1 MNTHKV
7 LLISKLAIVLLLV
20 YTGGSTVLVRR
31 NAVELF
37 LPASAGGSESGGPT
51 QEDASG
57 RESSDDF
64 SVIVERGI
72 FGTGEQP
79 SADGKAGGLPSVA
92 GELGIELVG
101 TVCGSPAISR
111 AIIKDTATKALGLY
125 RPGQTVAGA
134 TIQSIE
140 QNAVIFLHN
149 GRVKALNLK
158 AAEAARLADSA
169 GQAEGKVKAVN
180 PAPYLPANRVGG
192 QSSAGLASRIGCVE
206 EILSKAAVEP
216 YGANG
221 IVEGLRI
228 TGIEKVFA
236 AELLGLEN
244 GDIIR
249 RVNGQQL
256 TSLQKAFQVFQKAKS
271 QPSISMELSRGG
283 ATKELTFDLQ

>member
-1 MNTHKV
+1 VNTRKV

-31 NAVELF
+31 NSAELF
-37 LPASAGGSESGGPT
+37 LPAPAGGSENEGPA
-51 QEDASG
+51 QEGASG
-57 RESSDDF
+57 RGLSDDL

-72 FGTGEQP
+72 FGTGGQP
-79 SADGKAGGLPSVA
+79 SADGNAGGLPSVA

-111 AIIKDTATKALGLY
+111 AIIKDTGTKALGLY

-140 QNAVIFLHN
+140 PNAVILLHN

-158 AAEAARLADSA
+158 AAETARLADSPGPA
-169 GQAEGKVKAVN
+169 AGKVKAAN
-180 PAPYLPANRVGG
+180 PAPYLPANRAGG
-192 QSSAGLASRIGCVE
+192 QSSAGSASRIGYVE
-206 EILSKAAVEP
+206 EILSKAAIEP
-216 YGANG
+216 YGVNG

-228 TGIEKVFA
+228 TGLEKVPV
-236 AELLGLEN
+236 AESLGLEN
-244 GDIIR
+244 GDVIR

-271 QPSISMELSRGG
+271 QPTMSMELSRGG
-283 ATKELTFDLQ
+283 VTKELTFDLQ

>member
-1 MNTHKV
+1 MNTRKV

-31 NAVELF
+31 NSGELF
-37 LPASAGGSESGGPT
+37 LPASAGGSESEGPA

-57 RESSDDF
+57 RELSEDF

-72 FGTGEQP
+72 FGNS

-111 AIIKDTATKALGLY
+111 AIIKDTGTKTLGLY

-134 TIQSIE
+134 TIQSI
-140 QNAVIFLHN
+140 QPNAVILLHN
-149 GRVKALNLK
+149 GSIKALNLK
-158 AAEAARLADSA
+158 AAEAARLADSPGPA
-169 GQAEGKVKAVN
+169 QGKVKAVN

-192 QSSAGLASRIGCVE
+192 ESSAGPASRIGYVE

-216 YGANG
+216 YGVNG

-228 TGIEKVFA
+228 TGLEKVPA
-236 AELLGLEN
+236 AESLGLEN
-244 GDIIR
+244 GDVIR

-283 ATKELTFDLQ
+283 VTKELTFDLQR

>member
-1 MNTHKV
+1 MNTRKV

-31 NAVELF
+31 NSAELF
-37 LPASAGGSESGGPT
+37 LPAPAGGSENERPH

-57 RESSDDF
+57 RELADDL
-64 SVIVERGI
+64 SVIVERGL
-72 FGTGEQP
+72 FGTGGQP

-101 TVCGSPAISR
+101 TVCGNPAISR
-111 AIIKDTATKALGLY
+111 AIIKDSGTKALGLY

-140 QNAVIFLHN
+140 PNAVILLHN
-149 GRVKALNLK
+149 GRVKSLNLR
-158 AAEAARLADSA
+158 AAETARLADSP
-169 GQAEGKVKAVN
+169 QPTQGKVKAAN
-180 PAPYLPANRVGG
+180 PAPYLPANRAGG
-192 QSSAGLASRIGCVE
+192 QSSAGPASRIGYVE

-221 IVEGLRI
+221 IIEGLRI
-228 TGIEKVFA
+228 TGLEKVPA

-244 GDIIR
+244 GDVIR

-283 ATKELTFDLQ
+283 VTKELTFDLQ